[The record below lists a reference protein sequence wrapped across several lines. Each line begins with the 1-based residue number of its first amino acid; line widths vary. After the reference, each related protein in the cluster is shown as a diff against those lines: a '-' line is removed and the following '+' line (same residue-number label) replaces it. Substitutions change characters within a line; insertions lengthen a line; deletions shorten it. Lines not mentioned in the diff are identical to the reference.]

1 VKILLQSTI
10 VVLILISSNHNQ
22 LGVTMQYRK
31 LGKSQ
36 LTVSRLCL
44 GTMMFGRETDFSDA
58 SRIVLSAKEQG
69 VNFIDTADVYT
80 NGESE
85 KALGRLLHND
95 RDWWVLATKAGQPS
109 GDSPNQGGLSRKWL
123 MHSLENSLERL
134 ATDYIDIFYLHRDY
148 EPEPLEDTIMALGDM
163 ITSGKIRYFG
173 LSNFRGW
180 RIAEVVML
188 CRELNVPQPI
198 VCQPYYNAVNRM
210 PEVEILAACK
220 RFEIGVV
227 PYSPIARGVLTGKYS
242 FTESPGA
249 DTRAGRK
256 DKRMMETEFREES
269 FDIAQKFVR
278 YAESRGISSAQ
289 FAVAWVLANP
299 IVSSVIGGPRTFDQW
314 IEYYGA
320 MDFTV
325 TEEDEKFVDEL
336 ISPGH
341 PSTPGYSD
349 PNYPIQGRPV

>member
-1 VKILLQSTI
+1 MKILLQSTI

-134 ATDYIDIFYLHRDY
+134 ATDHIDIFYLQIIYRNIDN
-148 EPEPLEDTIMALGDM
+148 T
-163 ITSGKIRYFG
+163 TCRIR
-173 LSNFRGW
+173 
-180 RIAEVVML
+180 I
-188 CRELNVPQPI
+188 
-198 VCQPYYNAVNRM
+198 
-210 PEVEILAACK
+210 
-220 RFEIGVV
+220 
-227 PYSPIARGVLTGKYS
+227 
-242 FTESPGA
+242 
-249 DTRAGRK
+249 
-256 DKRMMETEFREES
+256 
-269 FDIAQKFVR
+269 
-278 YAESRGISSAQ
+278 
-289 FAVAWVLANP
+289 
-299 IVSSVIGGPRTFDQW
+299 
-314 IEYYGA
+314 
-320 MDFTV
+320 
-325 TEEDEKFVDEL
+325 
-336 ISPGH
+336 
-341 PSTPGYSD
+341 
-349 PNYPIQGRPV
+349 